1 HPLPRREAADSP
13 GVRDAPLARAARG
26 GRDGPARAG
35 PLHRRQRRRP
45 PDAGALPE
53 GHRRQ
58 EVRGG
63 RRRDER
69 PDPAVA
75 LRLLS
80 RDRAGR
86 RDALRAGPRD
96 RRRRGPDL
104 RVGRFPGEG
113 PRAGPGR
120 AGRPAR
126 RDERRRVW
134 LRDGLQLQH
143 ATAGRRSARGRQPVH
158 DRAPPGDVRGPGGGG
173 DTPMSQTFQGSF
185 VAMVTPFR
193 NGQVDEAKLRELVE
207 LHVANGTDGLIP
219 CGTNG
224 ESPSLN
230 HDEHRRVVEIVIEA
244 AHGRIR
250 VVAGTGSNS
259 TTEAI
264 DLTKHAERAG
274 AAGALVVNP
283 YYNKPTQEGLYR
295 HFRAVAE
302 SVAIP
307 ILVYN
312 IQSRTAVNV
321 ETDTLARLVRDVRN
335 IVGVKEASGSLDQMS
350 QVIAACGPDFS
361 VLSGDDNVTLPL
373 LAIGGSGVVSV
384 IANIVPRET
393 ADLVH
398 AALDG
403 DWKRAR
409 DLHYRLFPLARA
421 AFLETNPIPI
431 KEAMAMAGMLEPE
444 FRLPMCRMS
453 DANREKL
460 RAILK
465 SYALVK

>member
-1 HPLPRREAADSP
+1 
-13 GVRDAPLARAARG
+13 
-26 GRDGPARAG
+26 
-35 PLHRRQRRRP
+35 
-45 PDAGALPE
+45 
-53 GHRRQ
+53 
-58 EVRGG
+58 
-63 RRRDER
+63 
-69 PDPAVA
+69 
-75 LRLLS
+75 
-80 RDRAGR
+80 
-86 RDALRAGPRD
+86 
-96 RRRRGPDL
+96 
-104 RVGRFPGEG
+104 
-113 PRAGPGR
+113 
-120 AGRPAR
+120 
-126 RDERRRVW
+126 
-134 LRDGLQLQH
+134 
-143 ATAGRRSARGRQPVH
+143 
-158 DRAPPGDVRGPGGGG
+158 
-173 DTPMSQTFQGSF
+173 MSQTFQGSF

-193 NGQVDEAKLRELVE
+193 NGEVDEAKLRELVE
-207 LHVANGTDGLIP
+207 FHIAHGTDGLIP
-219 CGTNG
+219 CGTTG
-224 ESPSLN
+224 ESPGLT
-230 HDEHRRVVEIVIEA
+230 HDEHRRIVEVVIEA
-244 AHGRIR
+244 ARGRIR

-259 TTEAI
+259 TAEAI
-264 DLTKHAERAG
+264 DLTKHAEQAG

-321 ETDTLARLVRDVRN
+321 ETDTLARLVRDVAS
-335 IVGVKEASGSLDQMS
+335 VAGVKEASGSLDQMS

-361 VLSGDDNVTLPL
+361 VLSGDDNITLPL

-409 DLHYRLFPLARA
+409 ELHYRLFPLARA

-465 SYALVK
+465 PYALVK

>member
-1 HPLPRREAADSP
+1 
-13 GVRDAPLARAARG
+13 
-26 GRDGPARAG
+26 
-35 PLHRRQRRRP
+35 
-45 PDAGALPE
+45 
-53 GHRRQ
+53 
-58 EVRGG
+58 
-63 RRRDER
+63 
-69 PDPAVA
+69 
-75 LRLLS
+75 
-80 RDRAGR
+80 
-86 RDALRAGPRD
+86 
-96 RRRRGPDL
+96 
-104 RVGRFPGEG
+104 
-113 PRAGPGR
+113 
-120 AGRPAR
+120 
-126 RDERRRVW
+126 
-134 LRDGLQLQH
+134 
-143 ATAGRRSARGRQPVH
+143 
-158 DRAPPGDVRGPGGGG
+158 
-173 DTPMSQTFQGSF
+173 MSQTFQGSF

-193 NGQVDEAKLRELVE
+193 NGSVDEAKLRELVE
-207 LHVANGTDGLIP
+207 FHITNGTDGLIP
-219 CGTNG
+219 CGTTG

-230 HDEHRRVVEIVIEA
+230 HDEHRRVVEVVIETA
-244 AHGRIR
+244 RGRIR

-259 TTEAI
+259 TAEAI
-264 DLTKHAERAG
+264 SLTKHAERAG

-321 ETDTLARLVRDVRN
+321 ETDTLARLVRDAKNV
-335 IVGVKEASGSLDQMS
+335 VGVKEASGSLDQMS
-350 QVIAACGPDFS
+350 QVIQACGPDFS
-361 VLSGDDNVTLPL
+361 VLSGDDNITLPL

-384 IANIVPRET
+384 IANIMPRET

-431 KEAMAMAGMLEPE
+431 KEAMAMAGMIEPE
-444 FRLPMCRMS
+444 FRLPMCRMG

-465 SYALVK
+465 TYALIK

>member
-1 HPLPRREAADSP
+1 
-13 GVRDAPLARAARG
+13 
-26 GRDGPARAG
+26 
-35 PLHRRQRRRP
+35 
-45 PDAGALPE
+45 
-53 GHRRQ
+53 
-58 EVRGG
+58 
-63 RRRDER
+63 
-69 PDPAVA
+69 
-75 LRLLS
+75 
-80 RDRAGR
+80 
-86 RDALRAGPRD
+86 
-96 RRRRGPDL
+96 
-104 RVGRFPGEG
+104 
-113 PRAGPGR
+113 
-120 AGRPAR
+120 
-126 RDERRRVW
+126 
-134 LRDGLQLQH
+134 
-143 ATAGRRSARGRQPVH
+143 
-158 DRAPPGDVRGPGGGG
+158 
-173 DTPMSQTFQGSF
+173 MSQTFQGSF
-185 VAMVTPFR
+185 VAMVTPFK
-193 NGQVDEAKLRELVE
+193 NGKVDEAKLRELVE
-207 LHVANGTDGLIP
+207 FHVSHGTDGLIP
-219 CGTNG
+219 CGTTG
-224 ESPSLN
+224 ESPTLS
-230 HDEHRRVVEIVIEA
+230 HDEHRRVVETVVEA
-244 AHGRIR
+244 ARGRIR
-250 VVAGTGSNS
+250 VISGTGSNS
-259 TTEAI
+259 TSEAI
-264 DLTKHAERAG
+264 DMTKHAERAG

-307 ILVYN
+307 ILLYN
-312 IQSRTAVNV
+312 IQSRTAINV
-321 ETDTLARLVRDVRN
+321 ETDTMARLARDVKN

-361 VLSGDDNVTLPL
+361 VLSGDDNITLPL

-398 AALDG
+398 AALEG

-465 SYALVK
+465 PYGLIK

>member
-1 HPLPRREAADSP
+1 
-13 GVRDAPLARAARG
+13 
-26 GRDGPARAG
+26 
-35 PLHRRQRRRP
+35 
-45 PDAGALPE
+45 
-53 GHRRQ
+53 
-58 EVRGG
+58 
-63 RRRDER
+63 
-69 PDPAVA
+69 
-75 LRLLS
+75 
-80 RDRAGR
+80 
-86 RDALRAGPRD
+86 
-96 RRRRGPDL
+96 
-104 RVGRFPGEG
+104 
-113 PRAGPGR
+113 
-120 AGRPAR
+120 
-126 RDERRRVW
+126 
-134 LRDGLQLQH
+134 
-143 ATAGRRSARGRQPVH
+143 
-158 DRAPPGDVRGPGGGG
+158 
-173 DTPMSQTFQGSF
+173 MSQTFQGSF

-193 NGQVDEAKLRELVE
+193 NGKVDEAKLRELVE

-219 CGTNG
+219 CGTTG

-230 HDEHRRVVEIVIEA
+230 HDEHRRVVEIVVEA
-244 AHGRIR
+244 ARGRIR

-259 TTEAI
+259 TAEAI
-264 DLTKHAERAG
+264 DMTKHAERAG

-321 ETDTLARLVRDVRN
+321 ETDTMARLARDVRN

-361 VLSGDDNVTLPL
+361 VLSGDDNITLPL

-431 KEAMAMAGMLEPE
+431 KEAMAMAGMIEPE
-444 FRLPMCRMS
+444 FRLPMCRMG

-465 SYALVK
+465 LYSLVK

>member
-1 HPLPRREAADSP
+1 
-13 GVRDAPLARAARG
+13 
-26 GRDGPARAG
+26 
-35 PLHRRQRRRP
+35 
-45 PDAGALPE
+45 
-53 GHRRQ
+53 
-58 EVRGG
+58 
-63 RRRDER
+63 
-69 PDPAVA
+69 
-75 LRLLS
+75 
-80 RDRAGR
+80 
-86 RDALRAGPRD
+86 
-96 RRRRGPDL
+96 
-104 RVGRFPGEG
+104 
-113 PRAGPGR
+113 
-120 AGRPAR
+120 
-126 RDERRRVW
+126 
-134 LRDGLQLQH
+134 
-143 ATAGRRSARGRQPVH
+143 
-158 DRAPPGDVRGPGGGG
+158 
-173 DTPMSQTFQGSF
+173 MSQTFQGSF

-193 NGQVDEAKLRELVE
+193 NGKVDEAKLRELVE
-207 LHVANGTDGLIP
+207 FHIAHGTDGLIP
-219 CGTNG
+219 CGTTG
-224 ESPSLN
+224 ESPGLT
-230 HDEHRRVVEIVIEA
+230 HDEHRRIVEVVIEA
-244 AHGRIR
+244 ARGRIR
-250 VVAGTGSNS
+250 VVPGTGSNS
-259 TTEAI
+259 TAEAI
-264 DLTKHAERAG
+264 ELTKHAERAG

-321 ETDTLARLVRDVRN
+321 ETDTLVRLVRDVASV
-335 IVGVKEASGSLDQMS
+335 VGVKEASGSLDQMS

-361 VLSGDDNVTLPL
+361 VLSGDDNITLPL

-465 SYALVK
+465 RYALVK